1 MRGYGSG
8 CGWGPGGFSGERVA
22 SAMRALLIPVDGPSA
37 VVGVA
42 GGGGTRF
49 LRSLRSLIGAEQV
62 ERFRVTGRWEF
73 WVDED
78 GRAAGKAVN
87 KLATR
92 VARDFGV
99 PFSFLGSVVV
109 TGVDDG
115 AEGWISLAPGQV
127 DAILR
132 RIAQAP

>member
-1 MRGYGSG
+1 MRG
-8 CGWGPGGFSGERVA
+8 
-22 SAMRALLIPVDGPSA
+22 LLIPVDGLPA
-37 VVGVA
+37 VVGVV
-42 GGGGTRF
+42 GGGGARF

-62 ERFRVTGRWEF
+62 ERFRVTDRWEF

-78 GRAAGKAVN
+78 GGVAGKAVN
-87 KLATR
+87 EPATR
-92 VARDFGV
+92 IARDFGV

-132 RIAQAP
+132 RVAQAR

>member
-1 MRGYGSG
+1 MKG
-8 CGWGPGGFSGERVA
+8 
-22 SAMRALLIPVDGPSA
+22 LLIPVDGPSV

-42 GGGGTRF
+42 GGGGARF
-49 LRSLRSLIGAEQV
+49 LRSLRMLIDAERV

-78 GRAAGKAVN
+78 GRAAGKLVN
-87 KLATR
+87 EPATR

-109 TGVDDG
+109 TGVDDDG
-115 AEGWISLAPGQV
+115 EGWRALSPGQA

-132 RIAQAP
+132 RVARAP

>member
-1 MRGYGSG
+1 
-8 CGWGPGGFSGERVA
+8 
-22 SAMRALLIPVDGPSA
+22 MRALLIPVDGPSA

-42 GGGGTRF
+42 DGGGGTRF

-62 ERFRVTGRWEF
+62 ERFRVTDRWEF

-87 KLATR
+87 EPATR

-132 RIAQAP
+132 RVAQAP